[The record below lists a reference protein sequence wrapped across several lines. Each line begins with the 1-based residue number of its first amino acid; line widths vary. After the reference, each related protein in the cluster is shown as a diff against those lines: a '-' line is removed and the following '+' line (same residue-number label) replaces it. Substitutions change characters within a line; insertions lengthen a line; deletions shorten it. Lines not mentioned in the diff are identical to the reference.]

1 MFDLIVVGDLN
12 PDLVL
17 TGDVTPAF
25 GQREKVVAGATL
37 TVGSSAGIFACGAAR
52 LGLRTAFMGL
62 VGDDEFGAFMR
73 RSLAERGVDVSGIV
87 TSEVGTGLGVIL
99 SRDDDRAILTYLGS
113 IGALRLDQLDLTRL
127 AHARHLHL
135 GSLFLLQSLR
145 PAIPTLF
152 QQAHALGLT
161 VSLDTNYDPA
171 EAWDGG
177 VRAAL
182 AHTDV
187 FLPNETEARALTGE
201 ADPRAA
207 LAALAETI
215 PTVAIK
221 LGAQGAIAQRG
232 SEVAVSPA
240 LPVSVVDTTGAGV
253 SFDAGFVY
261 GWLHGWPLERCLR
274 LACACGSLSA
284 RAAGGVAAQ
293 ATLAEA
299 LAAAELWTEL
309 TEFAE

>member
-1 MFDLIVVGDLN
+1 M
-12 PDLVL
+12 L

-25 GQREKVVAGATL
+25 GQREKLVAGATL

-52 LGLRTAFMGL
+52 LGLRTAFLGL

-73 RSLAERGVDVSGIV
+73 RALAERGVDVGGIA
-87 TSEVGTGLGVIL
+87 TSDVGTGLGVIL

-113 IGALRLDQLDLTRL
+113 IGALRLDHLDLTRL
-127 AHARHLHL
+127 AQARHLHL

-145 PAIPTLF
+145 PAIPALF
-152 QQAHALGLT
+152 RQAHALGLT

-171 EAWDGG
+171 EAWDGN
-177 VRAAL
+177 VREAL
-182 AHTDV
+182 AQADV
-187 FLPNETEARALTGE
+187 FLPNAAEARALTGLV
-201 ADPRAA
+201 DPRAA

-215 PTVAIK
+215 PTVAVK
-221 LGAQGAIAQRG
+221 LGPAGAIAQRG
-232 SEVAVSPA
+232 SEVAESPA
-240 LPVSVVDTTGAGV
+240 LPVSVVDTTGAGD

-261 GWLHGWPLERCLR
+261 GWLAGWPLTRCLR

-293 ATLAEA
+293 PTLPEA
-299 LAAAELWTEL
+299 LSAAGI
-309 TEFAE
+309 